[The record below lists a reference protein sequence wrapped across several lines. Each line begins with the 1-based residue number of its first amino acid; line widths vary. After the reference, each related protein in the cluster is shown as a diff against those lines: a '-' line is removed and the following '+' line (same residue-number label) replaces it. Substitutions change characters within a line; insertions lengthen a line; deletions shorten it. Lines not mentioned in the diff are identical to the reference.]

1 MAFETSFINQ
11 HLTFLFVLDGFWSW
25 VFMYVKAKAIS
36 FCGAMSETE
45 SRSNKN
51 SNDIKLFG
59 RTIPLLQTQIEAIT
73 GKNSQVPPKS
83 QFMVCLMFLW
93 SLFIY
98 YLNIENICE
107 EF

>member
-1 MAFETSFINQ
+1 
-11 HLTFLFVLDGFWSW
+11 
-25 VFMYVKAKAIS
+25 MYVKAKAIS